1 MVEKE
6 VCIVIGDFNI
16 DLSLDAFYSNKLR
29 NTMLC
34 LGLKQYVC
42 EPTRVTVNSRTLIDL
57 VFASLNL
64 SECVTVI
71 ENYESCM
78 GKN

>member
-6 VCIVIGDFNI
+6 ACIVIGDFNI

-42 EPTRVTVNSRTLIDL
+42 EPTRVTGD
-57 VFASLNL
+57 
-64 SECVTVI
+64 
-71 ENYESCM
+71 
-78 GKN
+78 G